1 MLKKIIFLLVL
12 VFGFDGIFAD
22 SVKMDKQT
30 KKNLDIAVAKVLE
43 AFKTQDQ
50 KAINTLVN
58 KKAGVYIIFRRG
70 IMDEFTHVNYIDFK
84 SPIPEYLPYNHIEKK
99 YYSLRYKK
107 APTFSCDNEK
117 WSDWG
122 LVVDV
127 NNRYNALTDIAIAQK
142 KYNEVNYTT
151 NEFGIYKNID
161 KQSLKVVAT
170 ADDFV
175 FYMILIEG
183 KWYLSILDRAEYCSA

>member
-1 MLKKIIFLLVL
+1 VI
-12 VFGFDGIFAD
+12 
-22 SVKMDKQT
+22 T
-30 KKNLDIAVAKVLE
+30 K
-43 AFKTQDQ
+43 
-50 KAINTLVN
+50 
-58 KKAGVYIIFRRG
+58 
-70 IMDEFTHVNYIDFK
+70 
-84 SPIPEYLPYNHIEKK
+84 
-99 YYSLRYKK
+99 
-107 APTFSCDNEK
+107 K

-127 NNRYNALTDIAIAQK
+127 NNRYNALMDIAIAQK

-175 FYMILIEG
+175 FYMILIDG